1 MLQTVMTQTVMTPVM
16 TKILVC
22 QPIFCPDQI
31 RFERNVRSLQSLAQY
46 IQQYPYPISFAFGG
60 YSKDE
65 FWEPIAQLIR
75 DSFGVEPIRFPKNL
89 GKASVV
95 NSLLSNID
103 TPYIL
108 TCDSDIC
115 FPLDEPRIFERLVTV
130 METQPQI
137 GLLALMQREANCHH
151 PSIYAHSEDV
161 SGERL
166 VWPSYPSGIA
176 GGALFISAE
185 AWRRTGYRVMGVYA
199 GDDAY
204 LLIDIHN
211 LGYSIRVIDSL
222 SIIHPPDNDM
232 VYAEWKKVVCHR
244 DQSLLSSE
252 DLEIRV
258 QEADTFWNQPS

>member
-1 MLQTVMTQTVMTPVM
+1 MLQTVMTQTVM

-31 RFERNVRSLQSLAQY
+31 RFERNVRSLTSLAQY

-65 FWEPIAQLIR
+65 FWESISQLIR
-75 DSFGVEPIRFPKNL
+75 DSFGVEPVRFPKNL

-115 FPLDEPRIFERLVTV
+115 FPLDEPRIFERLIGLV
-130 METQPQI
+130 ETQPHI
-137 GLLALMQREANCHH
+137 GLLALMQREANCHD
-151 PSIYAHSEDV
+151 PSIYAHSEEV

-176 GGALFISAE
+176 GGALFISTE

-232 VYAEWKKVVCHR
+232 VYAEWKKIVCHR